1 MKKRDVYLDNMP
13 LEEAKKLFF
22 EELREAGVLKPR
34 EPEIL
39 DVRKALGRITAE
51 PVFAKI
57 SSPHYHAAAMDGIAV
72 AAKDTFGADESN
84 PIRLKEGIN
93 FKYVDTGDPLPPGCD
108 TVIMI
113 EEIHPVGDGE
123 VEIIKPCSPW
133 DNLRGIGEDIVATE
147 LIVPENHRLRPQDLG
162 AILAGGH
169 VQVAVRRKPVVAI
182 IPTGT
187 ELVSP
192 GMTLKPGDIIEY
204 NSSVL
209 AGFVEEW
216 GGQVLVM
223 EKVEDDYEKIRQRV
237 KEALERADAVIIN
250 AGSSA
255 GSEDY
260 TSSCIAELG
269 KLLVHGVAIR
279 PGKPVMLGRIGDKPV
294 LGIPGYPVSAAL
306 TMNLFVK
313 PLLYLM
319 QGIPAPVPEKIEA
332 VMSRRVVSSIGTEEF
347 LRVKLGRIGE
357 RVCASPLS
365 RGAGVIMSMVRADGI
380 VRIPALKEGLEAGER
395 VEVELLR
402 PAYEIEN
409 TVVITGSHDITLDLL
424 ASEVKKYYPELNV
437 SSAHVGSMGGIMALK
452 RGEAHMAG
460 MHLLDLDTG
469 EYNVPYLKRYLPER
483 GIVLVNLVRRQQ
495 GIMVQKG
502 NPKGIKGIED
512 LKRPDVLFINRQRGA
527 GTRLLLDLKLKELG
541 ISPHEIRGY
550 DREEYTHMA
559 VAAAVA
565 GGSADAGLGIL
576 AAANALDLDFIPVSP
591 EEYDL
596 AIPEEFYHLDSVK
609 KMLSVINT
617 AEFKKKVEALGG
629 YDTRDT
635 GKIIYQ
641 GVGVSQGR
649 FR

>member
-22 EELREAGVLKPR
+22 EDLQEAGILKSR

-39 DVRKALGRITAE
+39 DVRKALGRVTAE

-72 AAKDTFGADESN
+72 AAKDTFGADDSN
-84 PIRLKEGIN
+84 PVRLKEGIH

-113 EEIHPVGDGE
+113 EDVHPVGDGE
-123 VEIIKPCSPW
+123 VEIIKSYSPW
-133 DNLRGIGEDIVATE
+133 DNVRGIGEDIVATE

-169 VQVAVRRKPVVAI
+169 VQVAVRKKPIVAI

-192 GMTLKPGDIIEY
+192 GTVLKPGDIIEY
-204 NSSVL
+204 NSAML

-216 GGQVLVM
+216 GGQALVM
-223 EKVEDDYEKIRQRV
+223 EKVEDDYEKIKQ
-237 KEALERADAVIIN
+237 KIQEALEKADAVIIN

-279 PGKPVMLGRIGDKPV
+279 PGKPVMLGRIGEKPV
-294 LGIPGYPVSAAL
+294 MGIPGYPVSAVL

-313 PLLYLM
+313 PLLYLI
-319 QGIPAPVPEKIEA
+319 QGIPEPEPEKINA

-357 RVCASPLS
+357 RVCASPLP

-380 VRIPALKEGLEAGER
+380 ARIPALKEGLEAGEQ

-402 PAYEIEN
+402 PGYEIEN
-409 TVVITGSHDITLDLL
+409 TVVIIGSHDITLDLL
-424 ASEVKKYYPELNV
+424 ANEVKKYYPELNI

-452 RGEAHMAG
+452 RGECHMAG
-460 MHLLDLDTG
+460 IHLLDPDTG
-469 EYNVPYLKRYLPER
+469 EYNVPYIKRYLLEK
-483 GIVLVNLVRRQQ
+483 GVVLVNLIYRQQ
-495 GIMVQKG
+495 GIMVPKG
-502 NPKGIKGIED
+502 NPKAIKSIED
-512 LKRPDVLFINRQRGA
+512 LRRPDVLFINRQRGA
-527 GTRLLLDLKLKELG
+527 GTRLLLDLKLKQLG
-541 ISPHEIRGY
+541 ISPDEIRGY

-576 AAANALDLDFIPVSP
+576 AAANALNLDFIPISP

-596 AIPEEFYHLDSVK
+596 VIPEEFYHLDSVK
-609 KMLSVINT
+609 KMLQVINT
-617 AEFKKKVEALGG
+617 DEFKQKVEALGG

-635 GKIIYQ
+635 GKVTI
-641 GVGVSQGR
+641 VPRGR